1 MTKMLLRIVVAVL
14 VAAFLTGISLAEVQT
29 MTLIMLTKEKTVF
42 VNDKEL
48 IGLID
53 LTHKVTKNATIVS
66 STETPIVSYKGTLIE
81 GKIVVKAPYAAFDEG
96 QKKGTRFMVKYVL
109 SKDKKITEYKF
120 NNVTITGVKSD
131 KKDKTGKRTYD
142 FKAEGLIQAQR

>member
-1 MTKMLLRIVVAVL
+1 MTKTLLRIVIATFIAVL
-14 VAAFLTGISLAEVQT
+14 LAGVSVAEVQT

-42 VNDKEL
+42 VDDQEL
-48 IGLID
+48 KGLVD
-53 LTHKVTKNATIVS
+53 FTHKVTKNATIVS

-96 QKKGTRFMVKYVL
+96 QKKGTRFMVKYIL